1 MRLFFFMLLACGVA
15 QQSAHAQV
23 VELVVEQVEN
33 AGRVPGKTYR
43 LYAVTT
49 KSTDKVLV
57 VYGDSISP
65 LFIRSSK
72 PFFQAT
78 TGGATAQDSNR
89 KLRAESDSLRHDS
102 WVTIG
107 GEDNYECKINAL
119 HVDFT
124 AFESGKSL
132 EILKDGAW
140 FTIPTDK
147 LAEAG
152 DDRKVLLGQFT
163 TRGNLEGQMSI
174 MTKDA
179 TGKSHKQTGLKFSY
193 GKK

>member
-1 MRLFFFMLLACGVA
+1 MRIFFFTLLACVLA
-15 QQSAHAQV
+15 TFSAHAQV

-57 VYGDSISP
+57 IYGDSISP

-78 TGGATAQDSNR
+78 TGGPTAQDSNR

-107 GEDNYECKINAL
+107 GEDNYECKVNAL
-119 HVDFT
+119 NLDFS
-124 AFESGKSL
+124 AFEAGKSL
-132 EILKDGAW
+132 EIPKDGAW
-140 FTIPTDK
+140 FTIPTDRM
-147 LAEAG
+147 AEAG

-163 TRGNLEGQMSI
+163 TRGNLEGQLSI
-174 MTKDA
+174 MSKDA
-179 TGKSHKQTGLKFSY
+179 SGKAYKQTGLTFSY

>member
-1 MRLFFFMLLACGVA
+1 MRILLFFVLVA
-15 QQSAHAQV
+15 LMSQQNSHAQV
-23 VELVVEQVEN
+23 VNLVVEQVEN

-43 LYAVTT
+43 LYAVMT

-72 PFFQAT
+72 PFFQAPM
-78 TGGATAQDSNR
+78 GGATAQDSNR
-89 KLRAESDSLRHDS
+89 KMRAESDSLRHDS

-107 GEDNYECKINAL
+107 GEDNYECKVNL
-119 HVDFT
+119 LNVDLSG
-124 AFESGKSL
+124 FEKGQSI
-132 EILKDGAW
+132 EIAKDGAW
-140 FTIPTDK
+140 FTIPTDR

-163 TRGNLEGQMSI
+163 TKGNLEGQLSI
-174 MTKDA
+174 MSKDA
-179 TGKSHKQTGLKFSY
+179 AGKSHKQTGLTFNL